1 MGIGDFPVANLLPA
15 GKSYVFAR
23 TVMIRSAT
31 LIRFLAAGAGLLG
44 AGAPARAQTA
54 EQIIA
59 KARAY
64 YGNEGKLNA
73 IRSVHFAGTME
84 TRQFT
89 AAGPKPIS
97 FAIEIIFQKPCQQRI
112 IRTAPNAIQVTGLD
126 EYEGWQRLQ
135 DVKNESRWQLT
146 LLEPAII
153 KQLRANTWENLNFF
167 KGLEQHGGSVKVIG
181 PATIDGTAT
190 VKVAFIHEPGIIFYR
205 YFDATTGRLV
215 LTETGLGDR
224 IKEEGEIMVDGLRFP
239 QKVTSIS
246 KVTDANGQIVEN
258 PTVIA
263 FDKITLNETFP
274 GSYFAVPPLSP
285 PGPPPPAPPPGGAH

>member
-1 MGIGDFPVANLLPA
+1 MLIRLPVALA
-15 GKSYVFAR
+15 G
-23 TVMIRSAT
+23 
-31 LIRFLAAGAGLLG
+31 LLAAGTLV
-44 AGAPARAQTA
+44 RAQTA

-64 YGNEGKLNA
+64 YGNEGALNA
-73 IRSVHFAGTME
+73 IRSVHFTGSME

-89 AAGPKPIS
+89 AEGPKSVS
-97 FAIEIIFQKPCQQRI
+97 FGIEIIFQKPCQQRI
-112 IRTAPNAIQVTGLD
+112 VRTAPDAIQVTGLD

-135 DVKNESRWQLT
+135 DIKDESRWQLT

-167 KGLEQHGGSVKVIG
+167 RGIEQWGGSVQVLG
-181 PATIDGTAT
+181 PATIEGAAT
-190 VKVAFIHEPGIIFYR
+190 VKVAFIHEPGIVFYR
-205 YFDATTGRLV
+205 YFDTTTGRLV
-215 LTETGLGDR
+215 LTETAQGDR

-258 PTVIA
+258 PTIIA
-263 FDKITLNETFP
+263 FSKITLNETFP
-274 GSYFAVPPLSP
+274 HSYFEVPPLSLPGSP
-285 PGPPPPAPPPGGAH
+285 PSTPPAGSVH

>member
-1 MGIGDFPVANLLPA
+1 
-15 GKSYVFAR
+15 
-23 TVMIRSAT
+23 MIRSAT
-31 LIRFLAAGAGLLG
+31 GIRFLAAVAGLLA
-44 AGAPARAQTA
+44 AGALARAQTA

-64 YGNEGKLNA
+64 CGNEGKLSA
-73 IRSVHFAGTME
+73 IRSVHFVGTME

-89 AAGPKPIS
+89 AEGPQPVS

-167 KGLEQHGGSVKVIG
+167 KGLEQWGGSVQVLG
-181 PATIDGTAT
+181 PATIEGAAT
-190 VKVAFIHEPGIIFYR
+190 VKVAFIHEPNIVFYR
-205 YFDATTGRLV
+205 YFDAATGRLV

-246 KVTDANGQIVEN
+246 KVTDANGKIVEN

-263 FDKITLNETFP
+263 FNKITLNETFP
-274 GSYFAVPPLSP
+274 GSYFAVPPLNP
-285 PGPPPPAPPPGGAH
+285 PGPPPPAPPPGNVH